1 MSNLIPIIGQKNV
14 REISDI
20 TLPQPDGTYVSV
32 KASAVV
38 AMAPEVVAAIASGII
53 AALVSRGYIQENPSA

>member
-1 MSNLIPIIGQKNV
+1 VSNLIPIIGQKQV
-14 REISDI
+14 REIGDI
-20 TLPQPDGTYVSV
+20 TLPQPDGTFVSV

-38 AMAPEVVAAIASGII
+38 AIAPEVVAAIASGII